1 MMLKGQIARRAR
13 EERKA
18 EKIKN
23 TVHIEAH
30 MALEALAENEEEDK
44 VRETL

>member
-1 MMLKGQIARRAR
+1 MMLKGKIARRAK

-23 TVHIEAH
+23 TVHIGAQV
-30 MALEALAENEEEDK
+30 ALEALAENEEEDK

>member
-13 EERKA
+13 EERKV

-23 TVHIEAH
+23 TVHIGAY

-44 VRETL
+44 VREIL